1 MNIILAIAVMCISV
15 LTLPRAAAQQRVVAT
30 LSTRT
35 MPVALARWG
44 ARPAVADALLRNK
57 VVDALQSSSQQAL
70 LERLSLH
77 VVVDLPLGATID
89 DIAAVDG
96 VVDVRP
102 LSRIRLHEGPLT
114 NDSLSERQFALHR
127 IGAQR
132 AWKRATGKGAIV
144 GIIDTGIDWTHED
157 LVDALDIR
165 VKEDRNGNRRFDAWP
180 SSDTIGGVA
189 GDLNGV
195 DDDGNGIVD
204 DVIGID
210 LVDQTFRNLGDDR
223 TYDPVP
229 FDEQGHGTLVG
240 GVIAAT
246 PDNRKGIAG
255 LAYDARLRIVR
266 AFDATGNA
274 EEDDIASAIVYLAL
288 EGVDVINMSFGDGV
302 DSPLMRDA
310 IRFATERGCILV
322 ASVGNTGTTSRQFP
336 AGYDEVIAVASTDDE
351 NRRSPFS
358 STGALVA
365 LCAPGQG
372 IITTSVGS
380 RYRTVNGTSFSAPYV
395 AATIAMMRERFP
407 TMSPADVRATLQ
419 QRSLDLGTRGWDELF
434 GSGLVQADAAL
445 EDGPLS
451 RVEITS
457 PRNEIEIDPAKT
469 PEIEVRG
476 SSMLASFDGSD
487 IAWGE
492 GLRPEAWTSL
502 TSSTT
507 AVRDGLLARVRL
519 PKSDSQVVTLRMRVR
534 SSDGRFV
541 DVFRR
546 LRLVDSADFRQLSID
561 WERAWVTDRRNIV
574 MTIRAARPCQCE
586 VLDEL
591 RPLGPALAQSSRRS
605 RVHFIVLP
613 DTIALPSGQAGG
625 RRFLVRCRP
634 EVGAAVDSTIRL
646 RIPTL
651 AAGADAQW
659 RSAGTA
665 PWSGYVLNDVRDIYR
680 DGRPTVVMNDL
691 SRGTFGGVVT
701 RQFVDGQWI
710 TRDSIPDVY
719 IPRAL
724 GDANGNG
731 RLELLLHSVGMVV
744 LVEQNEVG
752 GSPFGSVIYADTLS
766 GLNAAGM
773 ADIDGDGREE
783 ILALADD
790 SCLVLTYKES
800 TFRTLGSIRNETP
813 PEPGNARNRVD
824 EISIATGDFDAD
836 GRMEVA
842 FGDTDGDLVVGEW
855 RDEKFVVSYSYTEPG
870 AGGSGY
876 VASADVDGDRVPD
889 IIHGVPDNIEAD
901 ANGDYG
907 PSLWTY
913 LVSSVSRSA
922 GSLSLRWFQNIAGV
936 RYGMG
941 FRNGL
946 GAADLDSLPGAEII
960 VCAFPRLYVFGASTG
975 KEQEDI
981 VCKRYIPDVASPR
994 FLAYDFDGNGRNELG
1009 YGVTVAEIGAM
1020 TSFAFTEALS
1030 VENEAPRSLRSIWV
1044 GDSVRL
1050 DWVHFSEVILPGPIT
1065 IIEQA
1070 EPSAPF
1076 QPIDTVMKG
1085 RFYTFDAAAM
1095 SAPVLRYRVRHLD
1108 TATGVISAPS
1118 NVVTVFRRD
1127 GNTYLALDRDS
1138 ITLSEVRAGAHVRL
1152 TSSADLDMRGMM
1164 RSSFKLVDVGREHIG
1179 DASSAVARSLR
1190 DVLVSFPPSSIT
1202 DTLRVSVSGLRDDQ
1216 GRGLSDTLLLLRIV
1230 PDGARQPEITL
1241 ASVRVESMRQ
1251 LLLTFSEPVDA
1262 SSTVAGNYR
1271 LAPAGR
1277 IISASSVDERT
1288 VRLQLAEDAP
1298 LEPRGVSYSVTAT
1311 GVSAPT
1317 GARMTTG
1324 PGATLLF
1331 AVVASDLESVYAYPQ
1346 PLRLGQ
1352 HSTLTI
1358 AGLPSSASVEVL
1370 DAAFSSLT
1378 RLETTSGVGGIVWDL
1393 RLPDGRNLVPGL
1405 YYVRVADT
1413 ANESTGPVLRKVWIE
1428 R

>member
-1 MNIILAIAVMCISV
+1 MNNLSAIILTCAVV
-15 LTLPRAAAQQRVVAT
+15 LGLTSTNAQQRVVVT
-30 LSTRT
+30 LSSSK
-35 MPVALARWG
+35 MPPALARWG
-44 ARPAVADALLRNK
+44 ARAAVADA
-57 VVDALQSSSQQAL
+57 VVQSKSADAPQTASQRAL
-70 LERLSLH
+70 LQRLSRY
-77 VVVDLPLGATID
+77 VVIDLPLGAGLD
-89 DIAAVDG
+89 DIAALDG
-96 VVDVRP
+96 VEDVRP
-102 LSRIRLHEGPLT
+102 LSRIRLHEEALT
-114 NDSLSERQFALHR
+114 QDSLAERQFALHR
-127 IGAQR
+127 IGAR
-132 AWKRATGKGAIV
+132 KAWSRATGKGTVV

-157 LVDALDIR
+157 LVDALDIL

-180 SSDTIGGVA
+180 SSDTINGVI

-195 DDDGNGIVD
+195 DDDGNGIID

-223 TYDPVP
+223 TYDPIP

-246 PDNRKGIAG
+246 PNNRKGIAG
-255 LAYDARLRIVR
+255 LAYDARLRVVR

-288 EGVDVINMSFGDGV
+288 QGVDVINMSFGDGV

-310 IRFATERGCILV
+310 IAFAADRGCILI

-372 IITTSVGS
+372 IVTTSVGS

-395 AATIAMMRERFP
+395 AATVAMMLERFP
-407 TMSPADVRATLQ
+407 NMKPADVRATLQ
-419 QRSLDLGTRGWDELF
+419 QRSLDLGPRGWDELF
-434 GSGLVQADAAL
+434 GAGLVQADQAL
-445 EDGPLS
+445 ADGPTS

-457 PRNEIEIDPAKT
+457 PRNETEIDPAIT

-476 SSMLASFDGSD
+476 SSMLASFDGYE

-492 GLRPEAWTSL
+492 GLMPEVWT
-502 TSSTT
+502 TVSSSAT

-519 PKSDSQVVTLRMRVR
+519 PKTDSQLVTLRMRVR
-534 SSDGRFV
+534 GSDGRFV

-546 LRLVDSADFRQLSID
+546 LRRVDSADFQRLFLD

-574 MTIRAARPCQCE
+574 ITIRAARPCQCE
-586 VLDEL
+586 VFDED
-591 RPLGPALAQSSRRS
+591 RPLGPALTQSLRRA
-605 RVHFIVLP
+605 RVHFVVLP
-613 DTIALPSGQAGG
+613 DTIAMPTTQGDA
-625 RRFLVRCRP
+625 RRFRIRCRP

-646 RIPTL
+646 WVPTI
-651 AAGADAQW
+651 AASADALW

-665 PWSGYVLNDVRDIYR
+665 PWSGYVLNDVRDLYR

-701 RQFVDGQWI
+701 RQLVDGQWI

-731 RLELLLHSVGMVV
+731 RLELLLHSVGKVI

-752 GSPFGSVIYADTLS
+752 ASPFGSVIYADTLS

-790 SCLVLTYKES
+790 SCVVLTYKQS
-800 TFRTLGSIRNETP
+800 AFRTLGSIRNETP

-824 EISIATGDFDAD
+824 EISIASGDFDGD
-836 GRMEVA
+836 GRMEVV

-855 RDEKFVVSYSYTEPG
+855 RDGKFATLYTVTRPG

-876 VASADVDGDRVPD
+876 IASADVDGDGLPD
-889 IIHGVPDNIEAD
+889 IIHGIPDSIEAD

-907 PSLWTY
+907 SSLWTY
-913 LVSSVSRSA
+913 WMYTARG
-922 GSLSLRWFQNIAGV
+922 GSLSNSWWQRIAGV

-946 GAADLDSLPGAEII
+946 GAAELDSIPGAEII
-960 VCAFPRLYVFGASTG
+960 VCAFPRLYVFGATTLR
-975 KEQEDI
+975 EQEDLA
-981 VCKRYIPDVASPR
+981 CKRYIPDVASPR
-994 FLAYDFDGNGRNELG
+994 FLTYDFDGNGRNELG
-1009 YGVTVAEIGAM
+1009 YGVTIAEIGAM

-1030 VENEAPRSLRSIWV
+1030 VENVAPRALRSIWV

-1050 DWVHFSEVILPGPIT
+1050 DWIRWSEWFAIPQIA

-1070 EPSAPF
+1070 ESSAPF
-1076 QPIDTVMKG
+1076 QPIDTVRG
-1085 RFYTFDAAAM
+1085 RFYTFDAAAL
-1095 SAPVLRYRVRHLD
+1095 SAPVMRYRVRDLD
-1108 TATGVISAPS
+1108 TATGAISVPS

-1127 GNTYLALDRDS
+1127 GNTHLALDRDS
-1138 ITLSEVRAGAHVRL
+1138 VTLSEVRAGAHVRL
-1152 TSSADLDMRGMM
+1152 ISSSDLDMRGMM
-1164 RSSFKLVDVGREHIG
+1164 RSSVRHVDAAGGLISN
-1179 DASSAVARSLR
+1179 ASSVVVRSLR
-1190 DVLVSFPPSSIT
+1190 DVLITLPSSSVT
-1202 DTLRVSVSGLRDDQ
+1202 DTLRLGLYGLRDDR
-1216 GRGLSDTLLLLRIV
+1216 GRGLADTIFRVPIV
-1230 PDGARQPEITL
+1230 PDASVPREITL

-1251 LLLTFSEPVDA
+1251 LLVTFSEPVDESGTNA
-1262 SSTVAGNYR
+1262 ANYR
-1271 LAPAGR
+1271 LGPTGR
-1277 IISASSVDERT
+1277 IRTATRVDDRS
-1288 VRLQLAEDAP
+1288 VRLQLDEDAP
-1298 LEPRGVSYSVTAT
+1298 LEPRGVSYSITAT
-1311 GVSAPT
+1311 SISSPD
-1317 GARMTTG
+1317 GARMTQG
-1324 PGATLLF
+1324 PGSTLLF
-1331 AVVASDLESVYAYPQ
+1331 AVVASDLESIYAYPQ

-1358 AGLPSSASVEVL
+1358 GGLPSSAVVEVL
-1370 DAAFSSLT
+1370 DASFSSLA
-1378 RLETTSGVGGIVWDL
+1378 RLETTSGVGGIEWDL
-1393 RLPDGRNLVPGL
+1393 RLPDGRSLVPGL
-1405 YYVRVADT
+1405 YYVRVA
-1413 ANESTGPVLRKVWIE
+1413 STVDEGSGPVLRKLWIE